1 MYKQWHNTCFYP
13 LECPQCYKLF
23 TNQYKV
29 HRIPL
34 PATADIEDLKLK
46 FLQRHCALP
55 SAVGKNTDD
64 MVLRG

>member
-34 PATADIEDLKLK
+34 PATADNWRFK
-46 FLQRHCALP
+46 
-55 SAVGKNTDD
+55 T
-64 MVLRG
+64 